1 MIWTKVYSNIF
12 APKYVRYRC
21 DEWCFA
27 MTIAPQSVAPSS
39 TVRAYEKD
47 EVEMYLGLS
56 VMVSAVP
63 LGFDDPLGR

>member
-1 MIWTKVYSNIF
+1 
-12 APKYVRYRC
+12 
-21 DEWCFA
+21 